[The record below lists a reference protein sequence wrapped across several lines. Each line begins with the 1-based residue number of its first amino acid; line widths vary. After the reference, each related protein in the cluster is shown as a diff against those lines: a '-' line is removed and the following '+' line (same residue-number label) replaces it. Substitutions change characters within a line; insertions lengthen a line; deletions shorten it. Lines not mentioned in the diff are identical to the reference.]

1 MATLPPVIV
10 VGSGL
15 AGLSAASTLISHHIP
30 VQMLDR
36 APKPGGNSIKASS
49 GINGA
54 GTRFQ
59 SSDDKDTADIF
70 FQDTLKSAGEAFTQA
85 TCDERAR
92 REKLISTLA
101 SRSADAV
108 HWLVDEKG
116 VDLSR
121 VAQLG
126 GHSFPRT
133 HRGAGRDPP
142 GFSIVGTLLK
152 ELKGEEL
159 FSLQS
164 GARVT
169 RVVKDGECVKGVEYV
184 TVEGGGARQ
193 GQAQTETHTL
203 NGPVIFATGGFAGD
217 SRGMLA
223 QYRPDL
229 ANFPSTNEAREGTQP
244 ILEAVGVSVVDMD
257 CVQVHP
263 TGFVDPKDPAALV
276 KILAAEMLRGEG
288 GILLNGDGSRFVNEL
303 ETRQLVVDAIVE
315 SASRMETSTRQWDV
329 TLVLDESSAAA
340 AGSHMDFYV
349 AKGLMQKTTVGELD
363 LPAVK
368 ALQEY
373 GDVVS
378 GKKTDPFGRK
388 SFGHWKLTEVMPEYE
403 VYTGQ
408 VTPVIHFTMGGV
420 VIDEHGRV
428 IGAEGTPI
436 DGLWAAGEVTGGVH
450 GQNRLGGSSLLECVV
465 FGRIAGNEAAA
476 WHKEHYPAAPPLT
489 DDTRSRTSSAQGN
502 A

>member
-1 MATLPPVIV
+1 MATPPPVII

-59 SSDDKDTADIF
+59 DNDDKADIF
-70 FQDTLKSAGEAFTQA
+70 FQDTLKSAGDAFNQA
-85 TCDERAR
+85 SGDECTR

-101 SRSADAV
+101 DRSAEAV
-108 HWLVDEKG
+108 HWLVDQKG

-142 GFSIVGTLLK
+142 GFSIVGALLGQ
-152 ELKGEEL
+152 LKGEEL
-159 FSLQS
+159 FSLRS

-169 RVVKDGECVKGVEYV
+169 RVVKEGGCVKGVEYV
-184 TVEGGGARQ
+184 TVEGEGGQ
-193 GQAQTETHTL
+193 KGKGQTEKHTL

-223 QYRPDL
+223 RYRPDL
-229 ANFPSTNEAREGTQP
+229 ANFPSTNEKREGTQP
-244 ILEAVGVSVVDMD
+244 ILEAVGASVVDMD

-303 ETRQLVVDAIVE
+303 ETRQHVVDAILQ
-315 SASRMETSTRQWDV
+315 STCRMETSTRQWDV
-329 TLVLDESSAAA
+329 TLILDESAAAA

-349 AKGLMQKTTVGELD
+349 GKGLMQKMTVGELG
-363 LPAVK
+363 LTAVK
-368 ALQEY
+368 TLQEY

-378 GKKTDPFGRK
+378 GQKKDPFGRK
-388 SFGHWKLTEVMPEYE
+388 SFGHWKLTEVMPEHV

-420 VIDEHGRV
+420 VIDEHSRV
-428 IGAEGTPI
+428 IGAKGTPI
-436 DGLWAAGEVTGGVH
+436 EGLWAAGEVTGGVH

-476 WHKEHYPAAPPLT
+476 WHKEHYPG
-489 DDTRSRTSSAQGN
+489 SSSVD
-502 A
+502 

>member
-1 MATLPPVIV
+1 MLEMATPPPVII

-30 VQMLDR
+30 VLMLDR

-54 GTRFQ
+54 GTKFQ
-59 SSDDKDTADIF
+59 STDDNADIF
-70 FQDTLKSAGEAFTQA
+70 FQDTLKSAGDSITQA
-85 TCDERAR
+85 TSDERAR

-108 HWLVDEKG
+108 NWLVEEKG
-116 VDLSR
+116 VELSR

-142 GFSIVGTLLK
+142 GFSIVGALLR

-159 FSLQS
+159 FSLRS
-164 GARVT
+164 GAKVT
-169 RVVKDGECVKGVEYV
+169 RVVEEEGCVKGVEYV
-184 TVEGGGARQ
+184 TVEGDGGRQ
-193 GQAQTETHTL
+193 GKEQTEKHTL

-223 QYRPDL
+223 RYRPDL

-244 ILEAVGVSVVDMD
+244 ILEAVGAKVVDMD

-276 KILAAEMLRGEG
+276 KVLAAEMLRGEG
-288 GILLNGDGSRFVNEL
+288 GILLNSDGSRFVNEL
-303 ETRQLVVDAIVE
+303 ETRQHVVDAIVK
-315 SASRMETSTRQWDV
+315 STCRMETSTRQWDV
-329 TLVLDESSAAA
+329 TLVLDESAAAA

-349 AKGLMQKTTVGELD
+349 WKGLMKKMTVGELG
-363 LPAVK
+363 LTAVK
-368 ALQEY
+368 TLQEY

-378 GKKTDPFGRK
+378 GQKKDPFGRK

-403 VYTGQ
+403 VYAGQ

-420 VIDEHGRV
+420 VIDEHSRV
-428 IGAEGTPI
+428 IAEEGTPI
-436 DGLWAAGEVTGGVH
+436 EGLWAAGEVTGGIH

-476 WHKEHYPAAPPLT
+476 WHKEHYS
-489 DDTRSRTSSAQGN
+489 DSSPVV
-502 A
+502 

>member
-1 MATLPPVIV
+1 
-10 VGSGL
+10 
-15 AGLSAASTLISHHIP
+15 
-30 VQMLDR
+30 
-36 APKPGGNSIKASS
+36 
-49 GINGA
+49 
-54 GTRFQ
+54 
-59 SSDDKDTADIF
+59 
-70 FQDTLKSAGEAFTQA
+70 
-85 TCDERAR
+85 
-92 REKLISTLA
+92 
-101 SRSADAV
+101 
-108 HWLVDEKG
+108 
-116 VDLSR
+116 
-121 VAQLG
+121 
-126 GHSFPRT
+126 
-133 HRGAGRDPP
+133 
-142 GFSIVGTLLK
+142 
-152 ELKGEEL
+152 
-159 FSLQS
+159 
-164 GARVT
+164 
-169 RVVKDGECVKGVEYV
+169 
-184 TVEGGGARQ
+184 
-193 GQAQTETHTL
+193 
-203 NGPVIFATGGFAGD
+203 
-217 SRGMLA
+217 MLA

-244 ILEAVGVSVVDMD
+244 ILEAVGASVVDMD

-303 ETRQLVVDAIVE
+303 ETRQHVVDAILE
-315 SASRMETSTRQWDV
+315 STSRMETSTRQWDV

-349 AKGLMQKTTVGELD
+349 GKGLMQKTTVGELD

-368 ALQEY
+368 TLQEY

-388 SFGHWKLTEVMPEYE
+388 SFGHWKLTELMPEYE

-420 VIDEHGRV
+420 VIDEHGRG

-436 DGLWAAGEVTGGVH
+436 DGLWAAGEVAGGVH

-476 WHKEHYPAAPPLT
+476 WHKEHYPAAPPLS
-489 DDTRSRTSSAQGN
+489 DDTRSRASSAQGN

>member
-1 MATLPPVIV
+1 MATPPPVII

-15 AGLSAASTLISHHIP
+15 AGLCAASTLISHHIP

-49 GINGA
+49 GINCA

-59 SSDDKDTADIF
+59 DTDDNADIF
-70 FQDTLKSAGEAFTQA
+70 LQDTLKSAGEAFTQA
-85 TCDERAR
+85 STDERAR
-92 REKLISTLA
+92 RQKLISTLA

-108 HWLVDEKG
+108 HWLADEKG

-121 VAQLG
+121 VAHNG
-126 GHSFPRT
+126 
-133 HRGAGRDPP
+133 
-142 GFSIVGTLLK
+142 
-152 ELKGEEL
+152 
-159 FSLQS
+159 
-164 GARVT
+164 
-169 RVVKDGECVKGVEYV
+169 GECVKGVEYV
-184 TVEGGGARQ
+184 TGEGGGGQQ
-193 GQAQTETHTL
+193 GKAQTQTQTHTHTL
-203 NGPVIFATGGFAGD
+203 NGPIIFATGGFAGD

-223 QYRPDL
+223 RYRPDL

-244 ILEAVGVSVVDMD
+244 ILEAVGASVVDMD

-263 TGFVDPKDPAALV
+263 TGFVDPQDPAALV

-303 ETRQLVVDAIVE
+303 QTRQHVVDAIVK
-315 SASRMETSTRQWDV
+315 STSRMETSTRQWDV

-349 AKGLMQKTTVGELD
+349 AKGLMQKMTVGELD

-368 ALQEY
+368 TLQEY
-373 GDVVS
+373 GDVVA
-378 GKKTDPFGRK
+378 GKKKDPFGRK
-388 SFGHWKLTEVMPEYE
+388 AFGHWKLTEVMPEYE
-403 VYTGQ
+403 VYVGQ

-428 IGAEGTPI
+428 IGEEWTPI
-436 DGLWAAGEVTGGVH
+436 EGLWAAGEVAGGVH

-476 WHKEHYPAAPPLT
+476 WHKEHYPAAPPLS
-489 DDTRSRTSSAQGN
+489 DDTRSPASSAQGN

>member
-1 MATLPPVIV
+1 MATLHPVII

-59 SSDDKDTADIF
+59 DTDDNADIF
-70 FQDTLKSAGEAFTQA
+70 LQDTLKSAGEAFNHAGT
-85 TCDERAR
+85 DERAR

-152 ELKGEEL
+152 ELKGHEL

-169 RVVKDGECVKGVEYV
+169 RVVKEGECVKGVEYV
-184 TVEGGGARQ
+184 TVEGGGAWQ
-193 GQAQTETHTL
+193 GQAQTQTHTL

-244 ILEAVGVSVVDMD
+244 ILEAVGASVVDMD

-263 TGFVDPKDPAALV
+263 TGFVDPKNPAALV

-303 ETRQLVVDAIVE
+303 ETRQHVVDTIVE
-315 SASRMETSTRQWDV
+315 STSRMETSTRQWDV

-476 WHKEHYPAAPPLT
+476 WHKEHYPAAPPLS
-489 DDTRSRTSSAQGN
+489 DDTRSRASSAQGD